1 MLIGLGVRVLHVGFR
16 ETTYPKQWRTRW
28 KRRRNMKW
36 KLLLYRGCIRLILM
50 VPHDPKYFI
59 PSGLWVYNTPS
70 SCRALVSAVLHRG
83 DLGNIER
90 YIKGSYSC
98 DVGVV

>member
-1 MLIGLGVRVLHVGFR
+1 MRGIIRLQGMLIGLGVRVLHVGFR

-36 KLLLYRGCIRLILM
+36 KLRLYRGCIRLILM

-59 PSGLWVYNTPS
+59 PSGLWVY
-70 SCRALVSAVLHRG
+70 RG

-90 YIKGSYSC
+90 YIRGSYSC